1 MEGTV
6 HFLPTTTPIL
16 NFPFPEIIMKTVYC
30 VFQDMLLYLYK
41 ETDIQFVEKY
51 QLGGV

>member
-6 HFLPTTTPIL
+6 YFLPTPTPIL
-16 NFPFPEIIMKTVYC
+16 NFPFPEIIVKTVYC
-30 VFQDMLLYLYK
+30 VLQDMLLYLYK
-41 ETDIQFVEKY
+41 EIDSQFVGKY

>member
-6 HFLPTTTPIL
+6 HFLPPPTPIL
-16 NFPFPEIIMKTVYC
+16 NFPFPEIIVKTVCC

-41 ETDIQFVEKY
+41 EINIQFVEKY
-51 QLGGV
+51 QLGGA